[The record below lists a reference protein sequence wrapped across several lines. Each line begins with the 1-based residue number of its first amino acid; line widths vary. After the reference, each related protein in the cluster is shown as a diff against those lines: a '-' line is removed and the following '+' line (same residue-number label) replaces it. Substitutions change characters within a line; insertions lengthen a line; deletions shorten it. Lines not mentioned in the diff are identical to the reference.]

1 MKSFIA
7 CTLTAVLASA
17 SEMHYRIPSYRGLG
31 SQIPNYGADSI
42 VRTHQEKE
50 ELRNS
55 ILGAYFDVQ
64 DEHRLSTV
72 IHPSGHDETGAS
84 KHDGPVEM
92 EKMMVMDEDGE
103 EEQVSVV
110 LPNTHSTVYLDKL
123 KREVPFA
130 FVDFQ
135 KPESMIGD
143 ATTGVH
149 VVTTHPE
156 EHYYAEPKE
165 CHVCHEFAD
174 RIA

>member
-1 MKSFIA
+1 MRSFIA

-42 VRTHQEKE
+42 VSSE

-64 DEHRLSTV
+64 DSHRLSTV
-72 IHPSGHDETGAS
+72 IHPSSHDKETGES

-123 KREVPFA
+123 KREIPFA

-135 KPESMIGD
+135 KPESHIGD
-143 ATTGVH
+143 ATTGEH
-149 VVTTHPE
+149 KVTAHPE
-156 EHYYAEPKE
+156 EHYYAEAKE